1 MSELLHEPIE
11 FDRVL
16 GVKYRK
22 INYHGRPCPKHWHD
36 SFECL
41 FVTGGTMD
49 FYLDGNQHRLQSD
62 DLIFINPREVHG
74 HCCIEENTSALL
86 LQIPEHFFNQYT
98 DQQQFLFSHC
108 FIDNKGDSKEARTKL
123 VNLFLQLDKLHET
136 KTLGYDL
143 KIKSLI
149 FEFIY
154 QLVNS
159 GIILKNT
166 EEAIKS
172 EKHVVRINKVIRFI
186 EKNYS
191 ERITLEDCSQLIHV
205 DPTYFSRFFKKY
217 VGETFSRYLN
227 NYRLNKAYIGLLNT
241 DLNITLLAEKN
252 GFSNYKFFLS
262 LFKDRYHNTPQE
274 IRRQLSAER
283 DFGVVVVSNDHSTFQ
298 KMYCSQPPSQ

>member
-41 FVTGGTMD
+41 FVTGGAMD
-49 FYLDGNQHRLQSD
+49 FYLDGNQHRLQPD

-74 HCCIEENTSALL
+74 HRCIEENTSALL
-86 LQIPEHFFNQYT
+86 LQIPEHFFNQYA
-98 DQQQFLFSHC
+98 DQQQFIFSRC
-108 FIDNKGDSKEARTKL
+108 FIDAIGDKKDVRAKL
-123 VNLFLQLDKLHET
+123 VHLFLQLDELHED

-149 FEFIY
+149 FDFIY
-154 QLVNS
+154 QLVSS
-159 GIILKNT
+159 GVILKKAEVT
-166 EEAIKS
+166 AKS
-172 EKHVVRINKVIRFI
+172 EKHIVRINKVIRFI
-186 EKNYS
+186 EENYS

-217 VGETFSRYLN
+217 AGETFSRYLN
-227 NYRLNKAYIGLLNT
+227 YYRLNKAYIGLLNT
-241 DLNITLLAEKN
+241 DLSITLLAEKN

-262 LFKDRYHNTPQE
+262 LFKDRYHHTPHE
-274 IRRQLSAER
+274 IRRKLSAER
-283 DFGVVVVSNDHSTFQ
+283 DFGVVIVSNDHSTFQ
-298 KMYCSQPPSQ
+298 KMYCSQPLSQ